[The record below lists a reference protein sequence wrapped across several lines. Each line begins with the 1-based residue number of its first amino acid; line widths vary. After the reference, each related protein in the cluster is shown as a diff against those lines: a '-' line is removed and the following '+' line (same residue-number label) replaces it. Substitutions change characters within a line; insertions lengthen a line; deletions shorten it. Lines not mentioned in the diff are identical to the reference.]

1 MVQKLVSKQNLLIRD
16 IAPSRAMEGKTV
28 LSIENDDLIA
38 DSPTTMLDSSL
49 LN

>member
-16 IAPSRAMEGKTV
+16 IRAMEGKTV
-28 LSIENDDLIA
+28 LSIENDGLIA

-49 LN
+49 LK

>member
-1 MVQKLVSKQNLLIRD
+1 MVQKLVSKQNLLIGD

-28 LSIENDDLIA
+28 LSIENDGLIA
-38 DSPTTMLDSSL
+38 DSPTTILDSSL